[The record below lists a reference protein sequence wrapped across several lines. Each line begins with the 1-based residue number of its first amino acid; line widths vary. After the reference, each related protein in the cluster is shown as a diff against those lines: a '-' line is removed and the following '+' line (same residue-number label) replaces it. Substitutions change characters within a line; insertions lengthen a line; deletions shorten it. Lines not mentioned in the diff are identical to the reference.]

1 MFSMSM
7 NTLTNFLKETQCQYC
22 VYDLG
27 RIVQKINNGEF
38 QKVADN
44 EQAYPYPIQ
53 QHAFIALTFW
63 QIAAQKEHFVWFLKM
78 PLDEQGLMKT
88 TAQTSFIRMVV
99 EAMGENLTADMSDK
113 LQERLASNPFVF
125 KPSAEKLAIF
135 NANINVDFIRPA
147 SSFYLPVQDYFSGKH
162 DWQQWHSLGFQGF
175 ADISARLSHEHNQLD
190 IINALDSL
198 PEQPLQTLALCLEN
212 QENISATLAEKIA
225 QQSTKRLKAG
235 QTTTAILLLRA
246 IASANDQAI
255 TKRLLNEQ
263 FTTDLVHQVDWYITI
278 AGRCWVQLQDETL
291 LNRYFEALATHQQT
305 LFPQLFADLVAIPAL
320 RDNVLKQLRLTARSP
335 ALSQAIGLLFSAV
348 NKNT

>member
-1 MFSMSM
+1 MSM
-7 NTLTNFLKETQCQYC
+7 NTLTDFLEQAHCQYC

-27 RIVQKINNGEF
+27 RIVQKISNSEF
-38 QKVADN
+38 QKVANN

-63 QIAAQKEHFVWFLKM
+63 QISAQKEHFVWFLKM

-135 NANINVDFIRPA
+135 NANINSSFIRPT
-147 SSFYLPVQDYFSGKH
+147 SSFYPAVQDYFSGEQN
-162 DWQQWHSLGFQGF
+162 WQEWQALGFQGF
-175 ADISARLSHEHNQLD
+175 ADLAARLYHETNQKNVT
-190 IINALDSL
+190 NALDSL

-212 QENISATLAEKIA
+212 QVEISTELTESIA
-225 QQSTKRLKAG
+225 KQSIKRLQSG
-235 QTTTAILLLRA
+235 QVTSAILLLRA
-246 IASANDQAI
+246 IASTNEQRITKQLLNDQFSS
-255 TKRLLNEQ
+255 E
-263 FTTDLVHQVDWYITI
+263 LVHQADWYITI

-291 LNRYFEALATHQQT
+291 LNRYFEALATHQQS
-305 LFPQLFADLVAIPAL
+305 LFPQLFADLVAIPSL
-320 RDNVLKQLRLTARSP
+320 RDKVLKQLRLTARSP
-335 ALSQAIGLLFSAV
+335 ALSQAIGLLFSGL
-348 NKNT
+348 NKST